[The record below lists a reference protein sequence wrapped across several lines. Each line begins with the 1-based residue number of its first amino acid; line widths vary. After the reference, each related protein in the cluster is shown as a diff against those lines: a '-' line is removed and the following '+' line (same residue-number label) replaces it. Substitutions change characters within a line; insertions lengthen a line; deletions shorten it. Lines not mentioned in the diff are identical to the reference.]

1 MPAPSPP
8 DLIRQA
14 RQLISQHA
22 APSPAAQADLRR
34 AISSAYY
41 AVFHF
46 TLIAL
51 ADLFVGSDVASRASL
66 RYQLVYRSIDHKL
79 FKTLCE
85 EATKQTASKRWASYV
100 GISKTG
106 IHIGEYAKA
115 VTVLQDAR
123 HEADYDPLANLNP
136 SDVGLMIDM
145 ANVCMTD
152 FAVAAEDER
161 RMFLTVLLCP
171 PRG

>member
-1 MPAPSPP
+1 MPALSPP

-14 RQLISQHA
+14 RQLISHHT
-22 APSPAAQADLRR
+22 APPPAAQADLRR

-51 ADLFVGSDVASRASL
+51 ADLFVGSDAASRNSL

-85 EATKQTASKRWASYV
+85 EATKPTAGKRWAPYV

-106 IHIGEYAKA
+106 VNIGAYAKA
-115 VTVLQDAR
+115 ITVLQDAR
-123 HEADYDPLANLNP
+123 HEADYDPLVNLNAT
-136 SDVGLMIDM
+136 DVGLMIDM
-145 ANVCMTD
+145 AIVCIDD
-152 FAVAAEDER
+152 FARATPEEQ

-171 PRG
+171 PRS